1 MAFAQSIVQFCSDVY
16 EPFMQAFLLDPLR
29 PLITEIGAQIE
40 RIPSTP
46 LPEGKPMTN
55 EATWYVTPEEHAERW
70 VIIVLLTAIAT
81 FIMWRTGAFVTVRRG
96 WIVNR
101 SQRHPRLA
109 IVCFATLFAITYF
122 KHLRGAREV
131 IWMFMPCHFFLAFT
145 GLWAVQ

>member
-55 EATWYVTPEEHAERW
+55 EATWLDREPFAETSSIGDCLLRHFVCNYVFQASARSTRGHMDVHAVPYFSRAHGF
-70 VIIVLLTAIAT
+70 VGRPAI
-81 FIMWRTGAFVTVRRG
+81 FVAPG
-96 WIVNR
+96 C
-101 SQRHPRLA
+101 RHGFPHQFPHCDCIAR
-109 IVCFATLFAITYF
+109 FA
-122 KHLRGAREV
+122 
-131 IWMFMPCHFFLAFT
+131 
-145 GLWAVQ
+145 